1 MDHKKVSKATFL
13 SSGSNNE
20 GEVVLET
27 LIRWKS
33 NGMKTSS
40 GNRFKLL
47 SKEK

>member
-27 LIRWKS
+27 LIR
-33 NGMKTSS
+33 
-40 GNRFKLL
+40 
-47 SKEK
+47 